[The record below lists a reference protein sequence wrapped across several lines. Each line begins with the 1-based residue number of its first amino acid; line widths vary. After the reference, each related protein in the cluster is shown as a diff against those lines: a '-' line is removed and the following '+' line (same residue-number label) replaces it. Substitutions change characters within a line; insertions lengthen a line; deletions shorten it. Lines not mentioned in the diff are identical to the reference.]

1 MRRRIST
8 ALLCLLMLGSSAVC
22 ALPTKLHAQLEP
34 SCSVSTSDA
43 DVTQRLAWIQQRLSR
58 GAIGASAWWGG
69 WLSYAVAESA
79 FGWVKYARTSDRLD
93 RDLWL
98 VTGLGSSLWVAQ
110 MLIFPMK
117 AAYAPLR
124 MSRLSRATA
133 EERRSALVEAE
144 KLLRTAAKS
153 ERESLHWSEHVLD
166 LAWAVGTAAYV
177 FGRSYA
183 HEPHARVYKEVGL
196 DLGLTV
202 LLTEAAI
209 LSTPR
214 QAIRDLAAYQAHV
227 CGPAVSH
234 GSVKRS
240 RRTEQAAWSARL
252 SAGGLGLTL
261 RF

>member
-1 MRRRIST
+1 VR
-8 ALLCLLMLGSSAVC
+8 AGS
-22 ALPTKLHAQLEP
+22 P
-34 SCSVSTSDA
+34 SCAEAISDDEVA
-43 DVTQRLAWIQQRLSR
+43 QRLRWIEQRLSR

-69 WLSYAVAESA
+69 WLAYAAAESA
-79 FGWVKYARTSDRLD
+79 FGWAKYAHTGDRLD

-110 MLIFPMK
+110 MLVFPMK

-124 MSRLSRATA
+124 VRRLARATA
-133 EERRSALVEAE
+133 EERRSALGKAE
-144 KLLRTAAKS
+144 QLLRSAAES
-153 ERESLHWSEHVLD
+153 ERESLHWSEHALD
-166 LAWAVGTAAYV
+166 LAWAVGSAAYV
-177 FGRSYA
+177 FGRSYT

-214 QAIRDLAAYQAHV
+214 QAIRDLALYESRA
-227 CGPAVSH
+227 CGEGPPATT
-234 GSVKRS
+234 GSRP
-240 RRTEQAAWSARL
+240 RGEQSAWHAQVGVGSL
-252 SAGGLGLTL
+252 TLTL